1 MKKNAPRRRGSKQDA
16 QPLAALLLLW
26 LAGNGLRLTILAVPP
41 VLALIQRDL
50 RLSGTEIG
58 VLTGLPVILFAL
70 AAVPGSLLIAR
81 VGAVPALVIG
91 LLLAATGSA
100 LRGVAPGIATLYAAT
115 ILMGAGIA
123 VMQPSLPPIVRG
135 WLPGRIGF
143 GTAVYTNGLLVG
155 EALPVGLTIP
165 FVLPLFAES
174 WRASLVFWSLPLVAI
189 AFLIFVFQP
198 RSNVAAAP
206 ARRWW
211 PDWHDP
217 LLWKLSFVM
226 GAANTMYFC
235 SNGFLPGYLAS
246 VGRSD
251 LIGPALSG
259 LNIGQLPASFL
270 LLAMASRWERRAWPF
285 IAAGAIA
292 LAGIGGVVATAN
304 AWTVVFAGLIGFACA
319 GVLALVLALPPLLVS
334 HDDVPRLA
342 AGMFTVG
349 YGLAML
355 VSVIAGICWDAM
367 GIAAF
372 AFLPIG
378 LAGLPL
384 LLVTLSIDFAKR
396 RR

>member
-1 MKKNAPRRRGSKQDA
+1 LPRNFT
-16 QPLAALLLLW
+16 ALSLLW
-26 LAGNGLRLTILAVPP
+26 LSGNALRLTILAVPP
-41 VLALIQRDL
+41 VLALIQHDL

-91 LLLAATGSA
+91 LLLAAAGSA
-100 LRGVAPGIATLYAAT
+100 LRGVAPGVAALYAAT

-165 FVLPLFAES
+165 FVLPLMAGS
-174 WRASLVFWSLPLVAI
+174 WRGSLVFWSLPLVVI
-189 AFLIFVFQP
+189 ALLVFVLQP
-198 RSNVAAAP
+198 RSAVAAAP

-211 PDWHDP
+211 PDWRDP

-285 IAAGAIA
+285 LAAGVIA
-292 LAGIGGVVATAN
+292 LTGIAGIVTTAN
-304 AWTVVFAGLIGFACA
+304 FWTVVSAGFIGFACA
-319 GVLALVLALPPLLVS
+319 GVLALALALPALLVP
-334 HDDVPRLA
+334 HEDVPRLA

-349 YGLAML
+349 YGVAML
-355 VSVIAGICWDAM
+355 VSVIAGACWDAT

-372 AFLPIG
+372 AFLPIA

-384 LLVTLSIDFAKR
+384 LLVTPSIDFAKR
-396 RR
+396 PR